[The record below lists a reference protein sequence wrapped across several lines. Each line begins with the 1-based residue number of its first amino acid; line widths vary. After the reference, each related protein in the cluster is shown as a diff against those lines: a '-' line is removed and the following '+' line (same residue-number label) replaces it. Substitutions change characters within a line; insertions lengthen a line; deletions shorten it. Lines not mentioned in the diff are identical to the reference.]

1 MRVTDEFFLQG
12 IVYPRRMYVCLTQS
26 QATRRKRLE
35 CRSLLC
41 ATERRRYK
49 RSHWSE
55 ALTDCCLAG
64 ESCSAEGFCWFCY
77 RAVLQT
83 RCSGISKPH
92 TGLINMR
99 SLSDRVICIYSG
111 FQSPHRQPQSM
122 EQLRWQDL
130 SRWTRGHV
138 LRCWL
143 SFSCARIPR
152 LSSYGVSKPLL
163 FMEERVSQRQADY
176 SKNSHTEVNNG
187 DGSRRASRDDPFDHV
202 AVTSHTCCIWFTRAL
217 LDRLED
223 VKSASGSSPDNVMAH
238 YRGCGRSRMNLRGR
252 GGIGRIL

>member
-1 MRVTDEFFLQG
+1 MNSSCKVSCILDG
-12 IVYPRRMYVCLTQS
+12 CMYVWHS
-26 QATRRKRLE
+26 HRRQGESVWNAAHSYVWQNVAGTKV
-35 CRSLLC
+35 
-41 ATERRRYK
+41 ATEVR
-49 RSHWSE
+49 HW
-55 ALTDCCLAG
+55 LTGWAG
-64 ESCSAEGFCWFCY
+64 EGCSAEGFCWFCY

-163 FMEERVSQRQADY
+163 FMEERV
-176 SKNSHTEVNNG
+176 
-187 DGSRRASRDDPFDHV
+187 
-202 AVTSHTCCIWFTRAL
+202 
-217 LDRLED
+217 
-223 VKSASGSSPDNVMAH
+223 
-238 YRGCGRSRMNLRGR
+238 
-252 GGIGRIL
+252 